1 MAMAQA
7 GAAAAAATGLLVFLL
22 YSAIHRVE
30 EGHLAVYYRYG
41 SLCLHP
47 WPQGLCCPHLP
58 SRFPPLL
65 FLLPSTRGESRPP
78 WPRFSCLS
86 FLPAL
91 FTNCISEPTGAQL
104 WVCPAL
110 SHPCQQEPS
119 PLSQT
124 VPRPELPLSRCFG
137 MLSLPFPLSTVGCFP
152 LITGMLSSR
161 AWGDFP
167 FVLWARGCAE
177 TQDFSMVTRG
187 LFREEKCVLAA
198 LCSVAMLG
206 GFCKSCLLQE
216 PMASQQAKIRCSQPF
231 RWGIA
236 GGFRALMQFSVI
248 PGSLNR
254 PCFALKAGPC

>member
-1 MAMAQA
+1 MPWQGREPPAPGGDASMAMAQA

-47 WPQGLCCPHLP
+47 WPQGLRCPHLP

-110 SHPCQQEPS
+110 SDACQQEPS

-124 VPRPELPLSRCFG
+124 VPWPEG
-137 MLSLPFPLSTVGCFP
+137 TVSHSVP
-152 LITGMLSSR
+152 
-161 AWGDFP
+161 
-167 FVLWARGCAE
+167 VLWNAFPALP
-177 TQDFSMVTRG
+177 TQHRG
-187 LFREEKCVLAA
+187 LFPFNHRRVEQQ
-198 LCSVAMLG
+198 SLG
-206 GFCKSCLLQE
+206 GFSLC
-216 PMASQQAKIRCSQPF
+216 
-231 RWGIA
+231 
-236 GGFRALMQFSVI
+236 ALGEGLCRNPRFFHGYQRTV
-248 PGSLNR
+248 
-254 PCFALKAGPC
+254 